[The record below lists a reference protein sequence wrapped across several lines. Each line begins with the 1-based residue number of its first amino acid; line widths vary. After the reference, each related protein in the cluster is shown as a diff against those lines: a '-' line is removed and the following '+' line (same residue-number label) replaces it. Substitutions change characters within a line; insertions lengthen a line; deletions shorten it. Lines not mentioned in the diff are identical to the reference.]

1 MKKLTAISPRC
12 AHHYLWL
19 ALFALMSLNMSA
31 QTHDTDVYTIIGDGE
46 LLNGADW
53 NPDATYNEMT
63 QKGDIYELTVKN
75 QYLIKTNNASCH
87 EQYRY
92 AVVKNHDLTNAYPTI
107 LINGVINK
115 KRGKADSSLSQTGYY
130 DIVFT
135 YNPETNN
142 LTATF
147 LLTESKPNPT
157 ITVTLT
163 VNNPELGTVTGGGTY
178 ECGTSVSIK
187 AIPNAG
193 NVFNQWSDDQTNA
206 SRTIYPKSDTTIQA
220 VFSTNNNIYT
230 IVGDAEL
237 MNNNADW
244 DPNEQQNNMTLLTD
258 GNYQLTA
265 SDKYLVKTSNTDCHG
280 HYYFAV
286 VSDHDLATSKPNVLK
301 NGELVR
307 TRGTSDGSQIKQTG
321 IYDITWTFSPT
332 STRATAVFTLKE
344 SMPNPTYTITLT
356 SNDNALGTISGSGTY
371 ECGQAITIKA
381 TPNPG
386 STFVKWS
393 DGNTSATRTIY
404 PNSDTDIYA
413 IFQVNDNSY
422 TIIGDP
428 EITNNDADWDPMSN
442 DNVMTM
448 LEDGT
453 YQLEVKNRYLVKTSS
468 SYCHGHY
475 YCAVVANH
483 DMTTCK
489 PANVWRSEKLY
500 RTSGVSDGSQ
510 IKQTGYYDILY
521 TFTPTATKPTVTYTL
536 IESRPNP
543 TFNVTLNV
551 NDPDAGSVTGSG
563 TYECGQSVSIKAI
576 PNAGCTFNYWSDNS
590 TTSTSRIIYPQGDT
604 IITAS
609 FSGTGYTL
617 IGDPELLENGAE
629 WNAASVEN
637 KMILQEDGT
646 YQLVMENR
654 YLVKTSSSYCHDH
667 YYFAL
672 AQNGDMTTC
681 KPVNVYRNGKLYRTS
696 GVSDGSQI
704 KQTGIYR
711 ITFTY
716 KEGDTRPAATFTL
729 VESMP
734 NPSYNLTF
742 ASSDPEMGIVT
753 ATNGEYE
760 CGETVSIKATANE
773 NYRFVSWSDNST
785 SASRTI
791 YVKSD
796 TALVAYFQPYRW
808 TLIGDLAIVNGDIPF
823 NPTETLNDMTLSKNN
838 TWTITIPNKVLT
850 TCQSPYQYRVVLNH
864 EMTDVRPTNTM
875 ALLNITQ
882 NGLYNLTFTYYNG
895 NSTPTCQAELLEEYG
910 KDNKFTIELEAS
922 NNLYGIVTGNGTYQC
937 GEVFTIQAIPNSGYT
952 FQQWSDGSTEQ
963 KRDFTADRDMQL
975 TAIFVCQTEEC
986 KGPKEIYLD
995 YDQTTLPEQYKEAT
1009 PIWSAYPP
1017 SLENELKTPDCK

>member
-1 MKKLTAISPRC
+1 MKSLCNILHSHR
-12 AHHYLWL
+12 HRYVWL
-19 ALFALMSLNMSA
+19 LAVMLVSFDILA
-31 QTHDTDVYTIIGDGE
+31 QTHDDDVYTIIGDPE

-53 NPDATYNEMT
+53 NPNAAYNEMT

-75 QYLIKTNNASCH
+75 QYLVKTSSAYCH

-92 AVVKNHDLTNAYPTI
+92 AVVKNHDLTDAYPTI
-107 LINGVINK
+107 LVNGAVNR
-115 KRGKADSSLSQTGYY
+115 KRGKTDSSLSQTGYY

-135 YNPETNN
+135 YNPSTQN
-142 LTATF
+142 LTANF
-147 LLTESKPNPT
+147 LLTQSQPNPT
-157 ITVTLT
+157 FTVTLT
-163 VNNPELGTVTGGGTY
+163 VNNPELGGVTGSGTY
-178 ECGTSVSIK
+178 ECGKSVSIK
-187 AIPNAG
+187 ATPNAG
-193 NVFNQWSDDQTNA
+193 NLFNYWSDDQTNA
-206 SRTIYPKSDTTIQA
+206 SRTIYPQSDTTIQA
-220 VFSTNNNIYT
+220 VFSTNSNIYT
-230 IVGDAEL
+230 MVGDADL
-237 MNNNADW
+237 MNNNAEW
-244 DPNEQQNNMTLLTD
+244 NPSESQNDMTLQAD
-258 GNYQLTA
+258 GTYQLKVT
-265 SDKYLVKTSNTDCHG
+265 DKYLVKTSSTDCHE

-286 VSDHDLATSKPNVLK
+286 VSDHDLSASKPNVIR

-321 IYDITWTFSPT
+321 IYDITYTFSPT
-332 STRATAVFTLKE
+332 STRATATFTLKE
-344 SMPNPTYTITLT
+344 SMPNPTYTINITT
-356 SNDNALGTISGSGTY
+356 NDDALGTISGSGTY
-371 ECGQAITIKA
+371 ECGQTVTLKA
-381 TPNPG
+381 TPTAG

-404 PNSDTDIYA
+404 LDSDMDIYA

-428 EITNNDADWDPMSN
+428 EITNNDADWDPMSD

-448 LEDGT
+448 LEDGS

-468 SYCHGHY
+468 TNCHGHY

-483 DMTTCK
+483 DMTACK
-489 PANVWRSEKLY
+489 PTNVYRNEKLY

-510 IKQTGYYDILY
+510 IKQTGYYNILY
-521 TFTPTATKPTVTYTL
+521 TFKSTATRPTVTYTL
-536 IESRPNP
+536 VESRPNP

-551 NDPDAGSVTGSG
+551 NDPEAGSVTGSG
-563 TYECGQSVSIKAI
+563 TYECGQSVNIKAT

-590 TTSTSRIIYPQGDT
+590 TKSTSRTIYPESDT
-604 IITAS
+604 TITAY
-609 FSGTGYTL
+609 FSGTGYIL
-617 IGDPELLENGAE
+617 IGDPDLLENGADWDAE
-629 WNAASVEN
+629 SVEN

-646 YQLVMENR
+646 YQLVMEDR

-672 AQNGDMTTC
+672 AQNGDITTC
-681 KPVNVYRNGKLYRTS
+681 KPTNVYRNGKLYRMS

-704 KQTGIYR
+704 KQTGMYR

-716 KEGDTRPAATFTL
+716 KEGDARPAATFTL

-734 NPSYNLTF
+734 NPSFYLTF
-742 ASSDPEMGIVT
+742 ASSDPDGGIVT

-760 CGETVSIKATANE
+760 CGESVSIKATAYE
-773 NYRFVSWSDNST
+773 NYRFNSWSDGNT

-796 TALVAYFQPYRW
+796 TNLVANFHPYQW
-808 TLIGDLAIVNGDIPF
+808 TLIGDIAIVNGDTPF
-823 NPTETLNDMTLSKNN
+823 NPTETLNDMTLGSKN
-838 TWTITIPNKVLT
+838 TWSITIPNRVLT

-864 EMTDVRPTNTM
+864 EMTTVRPSNTM

-882 NGLYNLTFTYYNG
+882 NGLYNLTFTYREG
-895 NSTPTCQAELLEEYG
+895 NTSPQATTELIEEYG
-910 KDNKFTIELEAS
+910 KDDKFTVQIEAS
-922 NNLYGIVTGNGTYQC
+922 NNSYGTVTGSGTYQC
-937 GEVFTIQAIPNSGYT
+937 GEVFSIQAIPNSGYT
-952 FQQWSDGSTEQ
+952 FQQWSDGNTEQ
-963 KRDFTADRDMQL
+963 KRDFIADRDLQL

-995 YDQTTLPEQYKEAT
+995 YDQTTLPEQYREAT

-1017 SLENELKTPDCK
+1017 SIENQFKTPECK